1 MFKKQVVLVAGFDY
15 EFNGLDFNKLC
26 RHRAKRLFAAN
37 PKDQLR
43 VTLFDIGAGT
53 VTQNEINAK
62 KQRNWKTLSK
72 FTPVSKSNYSK
83 VVAGHENAFDQN
95 QSGIMSITDVY
106 AFIQKIGAGKEA
118 GTLKELSVFSH
129 GWMGGP
135 VLVNSF
141 DGTASGSSQRD
152 ANDKDARSD
161 KDFVAPTMPS
171 AALANFRK
179 AFDTSAIVWTWGCS
193 FAKAYNMILHTL
205 FNTSQYKQIPRGKVK
220 PADMFDLEFTEDLG
234 KSDGKERFDEIRGM
248 LKGGKLQAGS
258 PRSYQVSVSFQTI
271 LDLYRSDLRDTY
283 SAKIASASKR
293 TTYGALLGT
302 YADIE
307 QGPQD
312 FLMLI
317 PRKVPPYADDF
328 TRVVNFYKHYLGIA
342 IDPEDRGY
350 GTF

>member
-1 MFKKQVVLVAGFDY
+1 MFKKQIVLVAGFDY

-26 RHRAKRLFAAN
+26 RNRAKRLFAAN

-53 VTQNEINAK
+53 VTQNEMDAK
-62 KQRNWKTLSK
+62 KQRKWKTLST
-72 FTPVSKSNYSK
+72 FTSVSRSNYSN
-83 VVAGHENAFDQN
+83 VVVGHENAFDKN

-106 AFIQKIGAGKEA
+106 AFIQNIGAGAEA
-118 GTLKELSVFSH
+118 GTLTELSVFSH

-152 ANDKDARSD
+152 ANDKDARTD
-161 KDFVAPTMPS
+161 KDFVAPTMPA
-171 AALANFRK
+171 AALANFQK
-179 AFDTSAIVWTWGCS
+179 AFGKSGIVWTWGCS

-205 FNTSQYKQIPRGKVK
+205 FNSSQYKQTPKGKVK
-220 PADMFDLEFTEDLG
+220 PADMFDLDFTEDLS
-234 KSDGKERFDEIRGM
+234 KSDGKDRFDEIRGM
-248 LKGGKLQAGS
+248 LTGGTLQAGP
-258 PRSYQVSVSFQTI
+258 PRSYQVRVSFQTI
-271 LDLYRSDLRDTY
+271 LNLYRTDLRDTY
-283 SAKIASASKR
+283 SARIAKASKR
-293 TTYGALLGT
+293 TTFGALLGT

-307 QGPQD
+307 QGPKD

-328 TRVVNFYKHYLGIA
+328 TRVINFYKHYLGIA
-342 IDPEDRGY
+342 IDPENRGY